1 MRPLIYNK
9 TFLLVIEM
17 ATSNII
23 KSFSSN
29 LLVVFSARR
38 VEISRGKKTALYG
51 STNFDNLNF
60 KPLCL

>member
-1 MRPLIYNK
+1 MRTLIYDK
-9 TFLLVIEM
+9 IFLLAIEM

-29 LLVVFSARR
+29 LLVVFGKKR
-38 VEISRGKKTALYG
+38 VEISRGKKTALYR
-51 STNFDNLNF
+51 STNFDSLNF

>member
-9 TFLLVIEM
+9 IFLLVIEM

-29 LLVVFSARR
+29 LLVVLVKGALKFLVVRR
-38 VEISRGKKTALYG
+38 PRYTEVLILT
-51 STNFDNLNF
+51 T
-60 KPLCL
+60 

>member
-1 MRPLIYNK
+1 MTTLIYDK
-9 TFLLVIEM
+9 IFLLAIEM

-29 LLVVFSARR
+29 LLVVFSKRR
-38 VEISRGKKTALYG
+38 VEISRGKKTALYR